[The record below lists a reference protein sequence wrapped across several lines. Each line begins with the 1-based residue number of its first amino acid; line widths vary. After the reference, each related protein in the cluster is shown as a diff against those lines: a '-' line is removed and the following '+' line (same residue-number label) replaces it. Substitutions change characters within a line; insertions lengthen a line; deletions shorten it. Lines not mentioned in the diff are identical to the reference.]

1 MSIADTHRQY
11 AAHFTHL
18 VENTSDWNLQSP
30 VADWRAR
37 DVVEHL
43 TTWLP
48 GMMRSVGVDLADV
61 TDRDPVR
68 AWADLTSQ
76 VQALLDDPE
85 RAGQQVNDFTGGQTT
100 VEDLLAKYYLP
111 DVFMHTWDLARAT
124 GQDATLDPDT
134 TRNLVESM
142 TQAADMLR
150 ASGQYG
156 DPVVL
161 DESHP
166 MQDRLIALIGR
177 DPHWAPPVV
186 DTPDGQVPAGSI
198 DETTE
203 EVVLPMDE
211 LIPTPEP
218 ADGPRRGE
226 GRA

>member
-1 MSIADTHRQY
+1 MSIADTHRRY

-43 TTWLP
+43 TSWLP
-48 GMMRSVGVDLADV
+48 GMMRSLGVELADV
-61 TDRDPVR
+61 TDRNPVR
-68 AWADLTSQ
+68 AWADLTAQ
-76 VQALLDDPE
+76 VQVLLDDPE
-85 RAGQQVNDFTGGQTT
+85 RAGQLVQDFSGGQST

-134 TRNLVESM
+134 TQNLVEAM
-142 TQAADMLR
+142 TGAADMLR

-161 DESHP
+161 DDSHP

-177 DPHWAPPVV
+177 DPHWTAPVV
-186 DTPDGQVPAGSI
+186 DTPDGQMPAGAI

-203 EVVLPMDE
+203 EVVLPVDE
-211 LIPTPEP
+211 LMSDPQDPD
-218 ADGPRRGE
+218 ARRSG